1 VTKETMNNGHPEG
14 NIYEQFAYLYNSV
27 GYPNSSDIT
36 ELSEMPDAPR
46 LGIEGVNN
54 GIRISKPK

>member
-1 VTKETMNNGHPEG
+1 MNNGHPEG

>member
-1 VTKETMNNGHPEG
+1 MIRETISNAHPEG

-36 ELSEMPDAPR
+36 KLFEIW
-46 LGIEGVNN
+46 LGDLEKGV
-54 GIRISKPK
+54 II